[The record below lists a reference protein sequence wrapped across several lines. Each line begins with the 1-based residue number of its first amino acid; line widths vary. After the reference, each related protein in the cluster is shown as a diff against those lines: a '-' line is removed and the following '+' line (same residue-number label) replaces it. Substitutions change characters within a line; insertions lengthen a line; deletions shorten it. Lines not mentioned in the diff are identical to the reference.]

1 MTTKSQIYDHP
12 QYITRQYHSFGIN
25 AAGASTVFTKWTAPT
40 AAYVYSVTACNITAG
55 TSTQTSWNGVG
66 TSNVVQINA
75 DQFNVIHVWNGT
87 AVATSTH
94 GPFGIS
100 TGTATVTQ
108 TAGAVANI
116 PLSGS
121 YINTLGTLTGT
132 TGNVQAGTNTT
143 TLGAVYVNQGD
154 TIHILR
160 GTDTTAVSG
169 FIMEWAPQPSANV
182 TGPY

>member
-1 MTTKSQIYDHP
+1 MTTKNMAYDHP
-12 QYITRQYHSFGIN
+12 QYTTRQFHSFGIN

-40 AAYVYSVTACNITAG
+40 NAYVYSIQCCNVTAS

-66 TSNVVQINA
+66 TGNIVQINA

-108 TAGAVANI
+108 TAGAVASI
-116 PLSGS
+116 ALSGS

-143 TLGAVYVNQGD
+143 SLGAVYVQQGD

-160 GTDTTAVSG
+160 GTDATAVSG
-169 FIMEWAPQPSANV
+169 FTMEWAPQPLANV